1 MKRIGVVTGT
11 RAEYGYL
18 RPLLDAIAKEP
29 TMELRLYVSG
39 MHLLKEYGDSIRE
52 IEKDGFKIT
61 RTIDMGS
68 KAMAN
73 EYELAQS
80 IGKGVIGFSKVLM
93 EDHPDITIVFGD
105 RTEPFAAAIAST
117 SMNIPVA
124 HIAGGE
130 VGMGDIDHV
139 MRHAITKLS
148 HLHFVQTEE
157 SRERILKLGEEDWR
171 VQNVGSLTLDT
182 VLGSELRTM
191 EDISEIYGL
200 DPQKYILIS
209 YHPVSTEW
217 KNADEQFNLVLESA
231 VNVAEMHQLQVFV
244 IYPNDYPGGMK
255 IVDVANDYSKKS
267 VIHVFKNLPHID
279 YITLMKLAEV
289 YVGNSSSGIIEA
301 PSLGVPYICVGTRQR
316 GRERAQNVIDV
327 DYNKDDITS
336 AIEKA
341 LNDQDFKEAVGELKT
356 PYGDGKASQR
366 IIEVLRNL
374 GQDEKLLQKRMTY

>member
-18 RPLLDAIAKEP
+18 RPLLDAIVEEP

-52 IEKDGFKIT
+52 IERDGFEIA

-73 EYELAQS
+73 DYELAQS
-80 IGKGVIGFSKVLM
+80 IGKGVIGFSTVFM
-93 EDHPDITIVFGD
+93 EDHPDIIIVFGD
-105 RTEPFAAAIAST
+105 RIEPFAAAIAST
-117 SMNIPVA
+117 TMNIPVA
-124 HIAGGE
+124 HIAGGD

-148 HLHFVQTEE
+148 HLHFAQTEE
-157 SRERILKLGEEDWR
+157 SRKRILKLGEEDWR

-182 VLGSELRTM
+182 VLGSELRTK
-191 EDISEIYGL
+191 EDISKEYGL
-200 DPQKYILIS
+200 NLQKYILIS

-217 KNADEQFNLVLESA
+217 KDAEKQFNHVLES
-231 VNVAEMHQLQVFV
+231 VVEVAAKHQLQVFV
-244 IYPNDYPGGMK
+244 IYPNDYPGGTK
-255 IVDVANDYSKKS
+255 IVDVANEYAKKTA
-267 VIHVFKNLPHID
+267 VHIFKNLPHID
-279 YITLMKLAEV
+279 YLTLMKLADV

-301 PSLGVPYICVGTRQR
+301 PSLGVPYVCIGTRQR
-316 GRERAQNVIDV
+316 GRERAHNVIDV
-327 DYNKDDITS
+327 DYNKEDIES

-341 LNDQDFKEAVGELKT
+341 LKDQGFKEVVGELKT

-366 IIEVLRNL
+366 IIEALRNL
-374 GQDEKLLQKRMTY
+374 SQDSKLLQKRMTY